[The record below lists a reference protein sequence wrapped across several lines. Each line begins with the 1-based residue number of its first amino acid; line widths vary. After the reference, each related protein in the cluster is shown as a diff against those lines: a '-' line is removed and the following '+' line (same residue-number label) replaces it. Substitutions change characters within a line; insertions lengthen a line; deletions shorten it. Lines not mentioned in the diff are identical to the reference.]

1 MKKINVRSPYY
12 IVADNVIPPA
22 DTPNQTGTYYIIN
35 LITHINGIALPTG
48 ATTAVRDS
56 LKDYI
61 CQPCNYTWEDSVQG
75 GVRMI
80 GMDKEACP
88 DGTPCYEYKTQV
100 TYKALKVPML
110 NTEQLYTNADSPAA
124 ASITA
129 GYYVSN
135 TIEQYTTF
143 DKGKDPD
150 ACILRTGDEESKFT
164 FYKIYKFSSSGVIEE
179 VITPNLSCPGTGGD
193 SEAVDIIKDPSLT
206 VKCDKEYNIGPYIG
220 RYTFTLSTPSVNTDS
235 SKLEIKITG
244 SPTKSLK
251 PVLFKAW
258 WVAETSLG
266 GGEPMPT
273 SRTSSADGGDYT
285 TGYLGDITYEDALK
299 NLGVSSAMY
308 YLGTAGSPS
317 KGQTTAN
324 AQTTIEVNKTG
335 VDGYVKIT
343 ADAPLGNDEY
353 TLTISCP
360 KAGEDVVSDG
370 SYWGHIASRTRIN
383 LVAGWDGTFSD
394 ILTETNEA
402 PYTASSSILA
412 QAYRLLETEWVTAGV
427 YADVTSFRTWVQ
439 IKRPVDA
446 LSLIGYGST
455 GNDPRTCNFG
465 FLNELQTYMNAC
477 CIGTGGVYPGGDT
490 KTIALIFVGSSEGHY
505 YDQGGTCSAEFLRY
519 KYISSSN
526 ENPSILGRHLH
537 FVQTKIGNA
546 PYGTYSAYIINTPL
560 KNTVSDDS
568 YIEQSMQLIKQG
580 YISNINNPECNGFYL
595 SNIPWSCTDPS
606 RRYGGC
612 VEPEVQFNTDSLEYN
627 YNDPTR
633 SAPLIKYDWGRN
645 VWRGDASGNP
655 AMTPTALKEK
665 IVDYIKALGHTKADG
680 SELPGGS

>member
-48 ATTAVRDS
+48 TTTTVRDA

-61 CQPCNYTWEDSVQG
+61 CKSCHYTWEDSVQG

-100 TYKALKVPML
+100 TYKALKVPMS
-110 NTEQLYTNADSPAA
+110 NTEQLYTNADAPSA

-150 ACILRTGDEESKFT
+150 ACILRAGDKESKFT

-179 VITPNLSCPGTGGD
+179 VITPDLSCP
-193 SEAVDIIKDPSLT
+193 EIVDVINNPSTT
-206 VKCDKEYNIGPYIG
+206 VECGKSYNIGEYTG
-220 RYTFTLSTPSVNTDS
+220 RYTFILDTPSVKNDS

-244 SPTKSLK
+244 SSTKSLK

-258 WVAETSLG
+258 WTGDVS
-266 GGEPMPT
+266 GEPMPT
-273 SRTSSADGGDYT
+273 SRTSSPDGGDYT

-299 NLGVSSAMY
+299 NLGVTSAMY
-308 YLGTAGSPS
+308 YLGTAGNPS
-317 KGQTTAN
+317 KGQATAD

-335 VDGYVKIT
+335 VNPSRVMIT

-353 TLTISCP
+353 TLTVSCP
-360 KAGEDVVSDG
+360 KAGDDVVSDG
-370 SYWGHIASRTRIN
+370 SYWGHITSRTYIN

-394 ILTETNEA
+394 FNTGTSSS
-402 PYTASSSILA
+402 PYTSSSSVLA

-427 YADVTSFRTWVQ
+427 YADSSPFRDKVKIQ
-439 IKRPVDA
+439 RPVNILDV
-446 LSLIGYGST
+446 IGYAGSA
-455 GNDPRTCNFG
+455 NDPKTCNFG
-465 FLNELQTYMNAC
+465 FLNEVQAYFNGC
-477 CIGTGGVYPGGDT
+477 CIGGAGGDT
-490 KTIALIFVGSSEGHY
+490 NSIALVFVGSSDGFY
-505 YDQGGTCSAEFLRY
+505 YDQGGTCNAQNLMYNST
-519 KYISSSN
+519 SN
-526 ENPSILGRHLH
+526 SDTILGRHIH
-537 FVQTKIGNA
+537 WVQTKLMLA
-546 PYGTYSAYIINTPL
+546 SYGSYSAYVINTPL

-568 YIEQSMQLIKQG
+568 YIEQSMNLIKQG
-580 YISNINNPECNGFYL
+580 YVTSASSPECNGFYL
-595 SNIPWSCTDPS
+595 SNVPWRCTDPTG
-606 RRYGGC
+606 RYGGC
-612 VEPEVQFNTDSLEYN
+612 IEPEVQFNTDSLEYN
-627 YNDPTR
+627 YNESTN
-633 SAPLIKYDWGRN
+633 SPLIKYDWGRN
-645 VWRGDASGNP
+645 VWRGDASGT
-655 AMTPTALKEK
+655 TPMSATALKEK

-680 SELPGGS
+680 SALPGGS

>member
-48 ATTAVRDS
+48 ATTTVRDA

-61 CQPCNYTWEDSVQG
+61 CSSCHYTWEDSTQG

-80 GMDKEACP
+80 GTDKEACP
-88 DGTPCYEYKTQV
+88 DGTPCYEHKTQV

-150 ACILRTGDEESKFT
+150 ACILRAGDEESKFT

-220 RYTFTLSTPSVNTDS
+220 RYTFTLDTASIKNDS

-258 WVAETSLG
+258 WRGDTSLG
-266 GGEPMPT
+266 GAEPMPT
-273 SRTSSADGGDYT
+273 SRTSSSDGGDYT

-308 YLGTAGSPS
+308 YLGTAGSPG

-335 VDGYVKIT
+335 VDPSRVIIT

-353 TLTISCP
+353 TLTVSCP
-360 KAGEDVVSDG
+360 KAGDDVVSDG
-370 SYWGHIASRTRIN
+370 SYWGHITGTTYIN

-394 ILTETNEA
+394 FNTKSNTG
-402 PYTASSSILA
+402 TSILM
-412 QAYRLLETEWVTAGV
+412 QAYNLLKTEWVTAGV
-427 YADVTSFRTWVQ
+427 YADASTFESKVKIQ
-439 IKRPVDA
+439 MAPNLLDI
-446 LSLIGYGST
+446 LGYGGSV
-455 GNDPRTCNFG
+455 NDPRTCNFG
-465 FLNELQTYMNAC
+465 FLHGVSDYMNNC
-477 CIGTGGVYPGGDT
+477 CLTPTGGT
-490 KTIALIFVGSSEGHY
+490 KTIALVFVGGSEGIY
-505 YDQGGTCSAEFLRY
+505 YDQGGTCSAKNLIY
-519 KYISSSN
+519 KYSN
-526 ENPSILGRHLH
+526 SWSTNPTILGKHIH
-537 FVQTKIGNA
+537 WVQTKLLNA
-546 PYGTYSAYIINTPL
+546 SYGSLSAYVINTPL
-560 KNTVSDDS
+560 KNTVSDDP
-568 YIEQSMQLIKQG
+568 YIEQSMNLIKQG
-580 YISNINNPECNGFYL
+580 YVTSINNPECNGFYT
-595 SNIPWSCTDPS
+595 STVPWDCTDPTK
-606 RRYGGC
+606 RYGGC

-627 YNDPTR
+627 YNKSPN
-633 SAPLIKYDWGRN
+633 APLIKYDWGRN
-645 VWRGDASGNP
+645 VWRGDASGT
-655 AMTPTALKEK
+655 TPMSATALKEK
-665 IVDYIKALGHTKADG
+665 IVDYIKDLGHTKADG
-680 SELPGGS
+680 SALPGGS